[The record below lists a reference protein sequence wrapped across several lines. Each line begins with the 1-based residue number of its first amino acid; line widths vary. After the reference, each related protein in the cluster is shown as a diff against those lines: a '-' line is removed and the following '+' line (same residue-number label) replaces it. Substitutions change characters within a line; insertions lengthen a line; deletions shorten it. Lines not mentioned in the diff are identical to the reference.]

1 MESNECSFCKVEIET
16 GTGKMFVKKDGGLL
30 YFCSNRCEKN
40 MLKLKRL
47 PRKVKWIS
55 KKKKAEAK

>member
-1 MESNECSFCKVEIET
+1 MEEYECSFCKAAIET
-16 GTGKMFVKKDGGLL
+16 GTGKMFVKKDGGVLH
-30 YFCSNRCEKN
+30 FCSNRCEKN

-55 KKKKAEAK
+55 KKKKAGAE